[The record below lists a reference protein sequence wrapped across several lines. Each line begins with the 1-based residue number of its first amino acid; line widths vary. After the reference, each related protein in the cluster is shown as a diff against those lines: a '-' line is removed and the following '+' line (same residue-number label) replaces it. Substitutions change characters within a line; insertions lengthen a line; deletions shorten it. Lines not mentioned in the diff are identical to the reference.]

1 MTPATLL
8 IDLDDTLITNPQ
20 ESFMPAYIN
29 LLSARLAK
37 HTPPQKMV
45 PQLLNATDQMLL
57 KDYPDQTLEDVFDQ
71 NFYPHLG
78 IEKKKLSAEI
88 EAFYAQDF
96 TTLKHA
102 ASLRPEARDMVDYVV
117 SRGHTL
123 VVATNPLFPMTAMRT
138 RLTWGGYD
146 RVKNPFRYVTSYE
159 NMHFAKPNLAYYA
172 EILGVLGWP
181 YQPVGMIGNSLRDDI
196 LPVANLGFP
205 AYWLEGEPY
214 QIPDHVQNLVTVGSF
229 KGIQHW
235 IDSLE
240 STSINLK
247 PKTNSAI
254 LAVLKSTPAVLQQLT
269 RNLAEDDWRKNK
281 SPSGMTVME
290 SISHLLDVDLE
301 INIPTI
307 QNILTNDNPTIQ
319 GVDSDAWLLERN
331 YNNES
336 TQAALAE
343 FTQTRTILLNLLTGL
358 DEHAW
363 QRSAQLAN
371 FGSTNLLDLASAI
384 AAQDQEHVRRVFD
397 ATKIN

>member
-37 HTPPQKMV
+37 YTPPQKMV
-45 PQLLNATDQMLL
+45 PQLLYATDQMLL
-57 KDYPDQTLEDVFDQ
+57 KDSPAQTLEDVFDQ
-71 NFYPHLG
+71 NFYPQLG
-78 IEKKKLSAEI
+78 IEKKKVSAEI
-88 EAFYAQDF
+88 DAFYAQDF

-102 ASLRPEARDMVDYVV
+102 ASLRSDARDMVDYAV

-138 RLTWGGYD
+138 RLTWGGYE

-181 YQPVGMIGNSLRDDI
+181 CQPVGMIGNSLRDDI

-214 QIPDHVQNLVTVGSF
+214 QIPDHVQNLVTVGSL

-240 STSINLK
+240 SNAIILS
-247 PKTNSAI
+247 PKSNSAI

-269 RNLAEDDWRKNK
+269 RNLTEDDWRRNK
-281 SPSGMTVME
+281 PSNSKSVLE
-290 SISHLLDVDLE
+290 SISHLLDFDLE
-301 INIPTI
+301 NNIPGI
-307 QNILTNDNPTIQ
+307 QNIITHENPTIQ

-331 YNNES
+331 YNQGS
-336 TQAALAE
+336 TQTVIEE
-343 FTQTRTILLNLLTGL
+343 FTQSRTILLNLLTRL
-358 DEHAW
+358 DEHDW
-363 QRSAQLAN
+363 QRSAQHAN
-371 FGSTNLLDLASAI
+371 FGSTTLLEFAGAI
-384 AAQDQEHVRRVFD
+384 AAQDQEYVRRVFD
-397 ATKIN
+397 ATKII